1 MPQIMFR
8 GLYLSHRKRWVW
20 RWVWTIM
27 LVAMVSLICVVF
39 MYQQTQAQMR
49 YGMDTPLQDRYSEYK
64 TREDI
69 YKILRDNKMN
79 LAQGMEIAEAI
90 IVQSKRTEIP
100 VKMFLALMRTESNF
114 TVRAVSNNRAMGIM
128 QIHPITWRK
137 YTKKLNLS
145 SSREEAFRPSVNIM
159 VSASILKDLH
169 DKYQRMGYQ
178 EPQLWDHV
186 LSAYYAG
193 EGSVRSGLNRHDLR
207 YVHKVRTYVNEYGQ
221 RLSMV
226 L

>member
-8 GLYLSHRKRWVW
+8 EQYLSHRKRWVW
-20 RWVWTIM
+20 TMMSV
-27 LVAMVSLICVVF
+27 VMVSVICVVF

-49 YGMDTPLQDRYSEYK
+49 YGGMDPLLQDRYSEYRTK
-64 TREDI
+64 EDI
-69 YKILRDNKMN
+69 YKILRDKKMN
-79 LAQGMEIAEAI
+79 LTQGMEIAEAI
-90 IVQSKRTEIP
+90 VVQSRRTEIP
-100 VKMFLALMRTESNF
+100 VKMFLGLMRTESNF

-137 YTKKLNLS
+137 YAKKLNLPS
-145 SSREEAFRPSVNIM
+145 AREEAFRPSVNIM

-169 DKYQRMGYQ
+169 DKYQQMGYQ

-193 EGSVRSGLNRHDLR
+193 EGSVRSGLNRHHR
-207 YVHKVRTYVNEYGQ
+207 QYVHKVRTYVHEYGQ
-221 RLSMV
+221 KLSG
-226 L
+226 

>member
-8 GLYLSHRKRWVW
+8 EQYLSHIKRWA
-20 RWVWTIM
+20 WTM
-27 LVAMVSLICVVF
+27 MSVAMVSLICVVLV
-39 MYQQTQAQMR
+39 TQAQMR
-49 YGMDTPLQDRYSEYK
+49 YGMDKLLQDRYSEYETK
-64 TREDI
+64 EDI
-69 YKILRDNKMN
+69 YEILRDTNIK
-79 LAQGMEIAEAI
+79 LTEGMEIAEAI

-100 VKMFLALMRTESNF
+100 VEMILGLMRTESNF
-114 TVRAVSNNRAMGIM
+114 TVRAVSDKSAMGIM

-137 YTKKLNLS
+137 YAKKLNLS

-159 VSASILKDLH
+159 VSASILRDLH

-193 EGSVRSGLNRHDLR
+193 EGSVRNGLNRHHR
-207 YVHKVRTYVNEYGQ
+207 QYVHKVRTYVNEYGQ
-221 RLSMV
+221 KLSS
-226 L
+226 

>member
-8 GLYLSHRKRWVW
+8 EQYLSHRKRWVW
-20 RWVWTIM
+20 TM
-27 LVAMVSLICVVF
+27 MSVAMVSLISVVF

-49 YGMDTPLQDRYSEYK
+49 YGGMDPLLQDRYSEYRTK
-64 TREDI
+64 EDI
-69 YKILRDNKMN
+69 YKILRDKKMN
-79 LAQGMEIAEAI
+79 LTQGMEVAEAI
-90 IVQSKRTEIP
+90 IVQSRRTEIP
-100 VKMFLALMRTESNF
+100 VKMFLGLMRTESNF

-137 YTKKLNLS
+137 YAKKLNLP

-159 VSASILKDLH
+159 VSASILRDLH

-193 EGSVRSGLNRHDLR
+193 EGSIRSGLNRHHRQYLR
-207 YVHKVRTYVNEYGQ
+207 
-221 RLSMV
+221 
-226 L
+226 

>member
-8 GLYLSHRKRWVW
+8 EQYLSHRKRWVW
-20 RWVWTIM
+20 TM
-27 LVAMVSLICVVF
+27 MSVAMVSLICVVF

-49 YGMDTPLQDRYSEYK
+49 YGMDPLLQDRYSEYRTK
-64 TREDI
+64 EDI
-69 YKILRDNKMN
+69 YKILRDKEMN
-79 LAQGMEIAEAI
+79 LTQGMEIAEAI

-100 VKMFLALMRTESNF
+100 VKMFLGLMRTESNF

-128 QIHPITWRK
+128 QIHPVTWRK
-137 YTKKLNLS
+137 YAKKLNLS

-159 VSASILKDLH
+159 VSASILRDLH

-193 EGSVRSGLNRHDLR
+193 EGSVSSGLNRHHR
-207 YVHKVRTYVNEYGQ
+207 QYVHKVRTYVNEYGQ
-221 RLSMV
+221 KLSG
-226 L
+226 

>member
-8 GLYLSHRKRWVW
+8 EQYLSRRKRWVW
-20 RWVWTIM
+20 TMM
-27 LVAMVSLICVVF
+27 LVAMVSLIFVVF
-39 MYQQTQAQMR
+39 MYQQTQTQMR
-49 YGMDTPLQDRYSEYK
+49 YSTDTLLQDRYSEYRTK
-64 TREDI
+64 EDI

-79 LAQGMEIAEAI
+79 LTQGVEIEEAI

-100 VKMFLALMRTESNF
+100 VKMFLGLMRTESNF
-114 TVRAVSNNRAMGIM
+114 TVRAISNNRAMGIM

-137 YTKKLNLS
+137 YAKKLNLS
-145 SSREEAFRPSVNIM
+145 SSREEAFKPSVNIM

-178 EPQLWDHV
+178 GPQLWDHV

-193 EGSVRSGLNRHDLR
+193 EGSVRGELNRHQRR

-221 RLSMV
+221 KLSMA

>member
-1 MPQIMFR
+1 MLQIIFR
-8 GLYLSHRKRWVW
+8 KQYLSHIKWW
-20 RWVWTIM
+20 GWAM
-27 LVAMVSLICVVF
+27 MSVAMVSLICVIF
-39 MYQQTQAQMR
+39 MYQQTQAQVG
-49 YGMDTPLQDRYSEYK
+49 YGMDTLLQDRYSEYR
-64 TREDI
+64 TRADI

-79 LAQGMEIAEAI
+79 LSQGMEIAGAI

-100 VKMFLALMRTESNF
+100 VKMFLGLMRTESDF
-114 TVRAVSNNRAMGIM
+114 RVHVVSNTRAMGIM

-137 YTKKLNLS
+137 YAKKLNLS
-145 SSREEAFRPSVNIM
+145 SSREEAFSPSVNIM

-207 YVHKVRTYVNEYGQ
+207 YVHKVRTYINEYGQ
-221 RLSMV
+221 KLSMA

>member
-8 GLYLSHRKRWVW
+8 EQYLSHIKRWA
-20 RWVWTIM
+20 WTM
-27 LVAMVSLICVVF
+27 MSVAMVSLICVVLV
-39 MYQQTQAQMR
+39 TQAQMR
-49 YGMDTPLQDRYSEYK
+49 YGMDGLLQDRYSEYETK
-64 TREDI
+64 EDI
-69 YKILRDNKMN
+69 YEILRDTNIK
-79 LAQGMEIAEAI
+79 LTEGMEIAEAI

-100 VKMFLALMRTESNF
+100 VEMILGLMRTESNF
-114 TVRAVSNNRAMGIM
+114 TVRAVSDKSAMGIM

-137 YTKKLNLS
+137 YAKKLNLS

-159 VSASILKDLH
+159 VSASILRDLH

-193 EGSVRSGLNRHDLR
+193 EGSVRNGLNRHHR
-207 YVHKVRTYVNEYGQ
+207 QYVHKVRTYVNEYGQ
-221 RLSMV
+221 KLSS
-226 L
+226 

>member
-8 GLYLSHRKRWVW
+8 EQHLLHRKRWVW
-20 RWVWTIM
+20 TM
-27 LVAMVSLICVVF
+27 MSVAMVSLICVVF
-39 MYQQTQAQMR
+39 IYQQTQAQMR
-49 YGMDTPLQDRYSEYK
+49 YAMDTLLQDRYSEYRTK
-64 TREDI
+64 V
-69 YKILRDNKMN
+69 YKILRDEKLN
-79 LAQGMEIAEAI
+79 LTQGMEIAEAI
-90 IVQSKRTEIP
+90 IVQSNRTEIP
-100 VKMFLALMRTESNF
+100 VKMFLGLMRTESNF

-128 QIHPITWRK
+128 QIHPITWGK

-159 VSASILKDLH
+159 VSASILRDLH

-186 LSAYYAG
+186 FSAYYAG
-193 EGSVRSGLNRHDLR
+193 EGSVRSGLKRYHR
-207 YVHKVRTYVNEYGQ
+207 QYVHKVRTHINEYDQ
-221 RLSMV
+221 KLSMA

>member
-8 GLYLSHRKRWVW
+8 EQYLSHRKRWVW
-20 RWVWTIM
+20 TM
-27 LVAMVSLICVVF
+27 MSVAMVSLISVVF

-49 YGMDTPLQDRYSEYK
+49 YGGMDPLLQDRYSEYRTK
-64 TREDI
+64 EDI
-69 YKILRDNKMN
+69 YKILRDKKMN
-79 LAQGMEIAEAI
+79 LTQGMEIAEAI
-90 IVQSKRTEIP
+90 VVQSRRTEIP
-100 VKMFLALMRTESNF
+100 VKMFLGLMRTESNF

-137 YTKKLNLS
+137 YAKKLNLPS
-145 SSREEAFRPSVNIM
+145 AREEAFRPSVNIM
-159 VSASILKDLH
+159 VSASILRDLH

-193 EGSVRSGLNRHDLR
+193 EGSVRSGLNRHHR
-207 YVHKVRTYVNEYGQ
+207 QYVHKVLTYVHEYSQ
-221 RLSMV
+221 KLSG
-226 L
+226 

>member
-8 GLYLSHRKRWVW
+8 EQYLLHRKRWVW
-20 RWVWTIM
+20 TMIS
-27 LVAMVSLICVVF
+27 VAMVSLICVVF

-49 YGMDTPLQDRYSEYK
+49 CGMDTLLRDRYSEYRTK
-64 TREDI
+64 EDI
-69 YKILRDNKMN
+69 YDILRDIKMN
-79 LAQGMEIAEAI
+79 LTHGMEIAEAI

-100 VKMFLALMRTESNF
+100 ARVFLGLMRTESNF
-114 TVRAVSNNRAMGIM
+114 TVRAVSNSGAMGIM

-137 YTKKLNLS
+137 YAKKLDLS

-159 VSASILKDLH
+159 VSASILRDLH

-178 EPQLWDHV
+178 EPELWDHV
-186 LSAYYAG
+186 FSAYYAG
-193 EGSVRSGLNRHDLR
+193 EGSVRSGLNRHHR
-207 YVHKVRTYVNEYGQ
+207 QYVHKVRTYVNEYGQ
-221 RLSMV
+221 KLSMA